1 MGDRSVPRQGT
12 EGPVR
17 ASLHTIGTGPPNRRR
32 STAPAEVTR
41 GHRRR
46 VGLARFVVLDILS
59 GCIELI
65 HRLHQHPEEVPR
77 ARSFRRARAGHPR
90 AAARVPDAR
99 VRAAQAAQPRAR
111 LVPGALVRLAVPLP
125 QVAGRPRAG
134 SRAPS
139 RSSTPH
145 TVASKRARIVYQLTA
160 DGKEH
165 LQQVLASSGPA
176 TWEDENFDVR
186 FAFFGQTD
194 AETRLRILEGR
205 RTRLTER
212 LETVR
217 QSFARTRE
225 RMDEYTLEL
234 QRHGLEQVEREVR
247 WLDGLIDNERG
258 LRRTRPAGTG
268 RPAVADTPAGDDD
281 VAPARTT
288 EKERG

>member
-1 MGDRSVPRQGT
+1 VRGRSDVLEPAILGLLHESPMHGYELRKRLNLVLGSFRALSYGSLYPCLKSLVDRGWIQGT
-12 EGPVR
+12 E
-17 ASLHTIGTGPPNRRR
+17 SL
-32 STAPAEVTR
+32 A
-41 GHRRR
+41 
-46 VGLARFVVLDILS
+46 
-59 GCIELI
+59 
-65 HRLHQHPEEVPR
+65 
-77 ARSFRRARAGHPR
+77 
-90 AAARVPDAR
+90 
-99 VRAAQAAQPRAR
+99 
-111 LVPGALVRLAVPLP
+111 
-125 QVAGRPRAG
+125 
-134 SRAPS
+134 
-139 RSSTPH
+139 TPH
-145 TVASKRARIVYQLTA
+145 AVASKRARIVYQLTA

-212 LETVR
+212 LETIR
-217 QSFARTRE
+217 LSFARTRE

-268 RPAVADTPAGDDD
+268 RPTAADTPVVDDD

>member
-1 MGDRSVPRQGT
+1 MRGRSDVLEPAILGL
-12 EGPVR
+12 
-17 ASLHTIGTGPPNRRR
+17 LHESPMHGYELRKRLN
-32 STAPAEVTR
+32 
-41 GHRRR
+41 
-46 VGLARFVVLDILS
+46 LVL
-59 GCIELI
+59 G
-65 HRLHQHPEEVPR
+65 
-77 ARSFRRARAGHPR
+77 SFRALSYGSLYPCLKSLVDRGWIQG
-90 AAARVPDAR
+90 VESLDASH
-99 VRAAQAAQPRAR
+99 A
-111 LVPGALVRLAVPLP
+111 
-125 QVAGRPRAG
+125 
-134 SRAPS
+134 
-139 RSSTPH
+139 
-145 TVASKRARIVYQLTA
+145 VASKRARIVYQLTA

-258 LRRTRPAGTG
+258 LGRTRPAGTG
-268 RPAVADTPAGDDD
+268 RPAVADTSVGDDD
-281 VAPARTT
+281 VDLARTT

>member
-1 MGDRSVPRQGT
+1 MRGRSDVLEPAILGLLHESPMHGYELRKRLNLVLGSFRALSYGSLYPCLKSLVERHWIVGT
-12 EGPVR
+12 ESG
-17 ASLHTIGTGPPNRRR
+17 ADTGHG
-32 STAPAEVTR
+32 V
-41 GHRRR
+41 
-46 VGLARFVVLDILS
+46 
-59 GCIELI
+59 
-65 HRLHQHPEEVPR
+65 
-77 ARSFRRARAGHPR
+77 
-90 AAARVPDAR
+90 
-99 VRAAQAAQPRAR
+99 
-111 LVPGALVRLAVPLP
+111 
-125 QVAGRPRAG
+125 
-134 SRAPS
+134 
-139 RSSTPH
+139 
-145 TVASKRARIVYQLTA
+145 SKRARIVYQLTA

-212 LETVR
+212 LETIR
-217 QSFARTRE
+217 LSFARTRE

-268 RPAVADTPAGDDD
+268 RPAVADTPVEDDD